1 MLTSIPRRTA
11 ATHLANAGKETGRR
25 LRVFS
30 GCLGLAWTLVF
41 AAAQHP
47 AWAQNAAGLLN
58 SKPIVHR
65 VQGPNET
72 MELIVNTSR
81 ILTLDSKIP
90 KAQVN
95 NPDILELT
103 PLSATQIQILAKKP
117 GVTQVNLWDE
127 DEQIHSLDVI
137 VFADTQE
144 LNILYKDLFP
154 KASLKVIPLPNSVM
168 VSGYVDDPNVVS
180 KIIAI
185 AQEYHPKVLNN
196 ITVGGVQQVLLQ
208 IKVLEVS
215 RTKLRTM
222 GFDWGNLTK
231 RGDIAAQ
238 GVGGLIKSAAGAGS
252 TPQGIVSG
260 TGLGAVGTQTFAF
273 GVVSPGDSFF
283 GVLDLLQSRNVAK
296 VLAEP
301 QLTTVSGRPA
311 FFNVGGEFP
320 ILVPQSL
327 GTISIQYRKYGTQ
340 VDFVPIVLGNGAIRL
355 EVRPRV
361 SEIDES
367 RSIQINGTTVP
378 GLRTREIDTGAEMQA
393 GQTLAIAGLVQLRTD
408 STVLGIP
415 WLSDLPFVGVPF
427 RKVSDQIN
435 EIELLIM
442 VTPQLVEAM
451 SPDEVPTNLP
461 GMATAI
467 PSDWEFYSKGHV
479 EVPNCDPSGQLL
491 GPYPGGG
498 PFRSPGPGAMGGN
511 VVPEGAMPAE
521 NVPQGARE
529 MPAPTPGAMQPT
541 APATPT
547 PQPQVQ
553 EQSYRR
559 PPRSPS
565 AVRTTIV
572 SPPAEATRSSRR
584 RPAASE
590 SIERLPAANKRSSL
604 QKTSSRNYKPSSPAA
619 AGQKSS
625 PGFIGPTGYDLR

>member
-1 MLTSIPRRTA
+1 MLTSFPRRFA
-11 ATHLANAGKETGRR
+11 ATQFAAARKGTVRR
-25 LRVFS
+25 PRALI
-30 GCLGLAWTLVF
+30 GCLGLTWALVF
-41 AAAQHP
+41 AAAHEP
-47 AWAQNAAGLLN
+47 AWGQNAADMLT
-58 SKPIVHR
+58 SKPIEHR
-65 VQGPNET
+65 IQGPNET

-81 ILTLDSKIP
+81 ILTMDLKIP

-103 PLSATQIQILAKKP
+103 PLSATQIQIMAKKP
-117 GVTQVNLWDE
+117 GVTQVNVWDE
-127 DEQIHSLDVI
+127 NDQVHSIDVI

-144 LNILYKDLFP
+144 LNILYRQLFP

-168 VSGYVDDPNVVS
+168 VTGYVDDPNVVG

-208 IKVLEVS
+208 IKVFEVS
-215 RTKLRTM
+215 RTKLRQFGM
-222 GFDWGNLTK
+222 DWGNLTR

-238 GVGGLIKSAAGAGS
+238 GVSGLIKSAAGAGT

-260 TGLGAVGTQTFAF
+260 TGLGAVGTQTFTF
-273 GVVSPGDSFF
+273 GVVSPGNSFF
-283 GVLDLLQSRNVAK
+283 GILDLLQSRNVAK

-367 RSIQINGTTVP
+367 RSIQINGTSVP

-393 GQTLAIAGLVQLRTD
+393 GQTLAIAGLVQLREDRTN
-408 STVLGIP
+408 LGLP
-415 WLSDLPFVGVPF
+415 WLSDLPVLGVPF
-427 RKVSDQIN
+427 RKMSEQVN

-442 VTPQLVEAM
+442 VTPQIVEPM
-451 SPDEVPTNLP
+451 SPDQVPTNLP
-461 GMATAI
+461 GMASTM
-467 PSDWEFYSKGHV
+467 PNDWEFYGRGHI

-498 PFRSPGPGAMGGN
+498 PFGSPGPAGGM
-511 VVPEGAMPAE
+511 VVPEGVIPGEALP
-521 NVPQGARE
+521 PGARE
-529 MPAPTPGAMQPT
+529 VPKAAPGKSPAAE
-541 APATPT
+541 PAA
-547 PQPQVQ
+547 PQVQ
-553 EQSYRR
+553 QQSHRR
-559 PPRSPS
+559 GPQFPGAGRTTSAPRTMVVPS
-565 AVRTTIV
+565 AE
-572 SPPAEATRSSRR
+572 PAHSSRR
-584 RPAASE
+584 RSSPSDAV
-590 SIERLPAANKRSSL
+590 ERLPAATKRPNL
-604 QKTSSRNYKPSSPAA
+604 QKTSSRTHKPASEAT
-619 AGQKSS
+619 GGRKNS